1 MRGRRHAG
9 KPVILACPSPPFIPT
24 MPSTRSRSAPRAR
37 GAALACAALLLGLA
51 AGPALAWGKLGHRL
65 VGALAAD
72 ELTPTARA
80 EVARLLAGEPEPTLA
95 GISTWADD
103 LRANDP
109 DLGRRS
115 ARWHYVNIGEAG
127 CRYQAADACP
137 DGDCVVEAI
146 RAQAAILAD
155 RDRGDAARRQAL
167 KFVVHFVADVHQPL
181 HAGFAR
187 DRGGNTIQV
196 RVPEA
201 FIPPW
206 AEGNPGSNLHAVWDG
221 GLLHSAGLDEA
232 AYLAHLRALPLAL
245 PVLRDPLPP
254 PAGRWAEES
263 CAIVLREGFLPARAE
278 LGTGYYATWRPLADE
293 RLRRAGSR
301 LAAVLNA
308 ALAPAP

>member
-1 MRGRRHAG
+1 LRAPEGRDAG
-9 KPVILACPSPPFIPT
+9 KPAILAANADEDHPA
-24 MPSTRSRSAPRAR
+24 MPAKRAQHTIT
-37 GAALACAALLLGLA
+37 GLLAACLAAACLLLPPPA
-51 AGPALAWGKLGHRL
+51 AAWGKLGHRL

-72 ELTPTARA
+72 ELTPAARA

-109 DLGRRS
+109 GLGRRS
-115 ARWHYVNIGEAG
+115 APWHYVNIGEAG
-127 CRYQAADACP
+127 CRYRADDACP
-137 DGDCVVEAI
+137 GGDCVVEAI
-146 RAQAAILAD
+146 RTRAAVLAD
-155 RDRGDAARRQAL
+155 RSRDDAERLQAL
-167 KFVVHFVADVHQPL
+167 KFVVHFIADVHQPL

-196 RVPEA
+196 RVPTA

-232 AYLAHLRALPLAL
+232 AYLSHLRALPLAL

-278 LGTGYYATWRPLADE
+278 LGTDYYATWRPLADE
-293 RLRRAGSR
+293 RLRAAGSR
-301 LAAVLNA
+301 LAQVLEA
-308 ALAPAP
+308 ALGD